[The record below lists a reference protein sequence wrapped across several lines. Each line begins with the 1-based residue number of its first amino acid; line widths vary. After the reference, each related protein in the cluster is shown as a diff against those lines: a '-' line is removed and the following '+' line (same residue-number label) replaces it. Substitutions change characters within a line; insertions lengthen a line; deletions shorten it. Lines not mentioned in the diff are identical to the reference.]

1 MGNAESGEPEYHDIV
16 LTGEAEPQALRGDG
30 ARLEEVMSRSR
41 SSSDPRAKKR
51 PLDDVEGRTVGQ
63 VVRAGGIVGL
73 GHDGRH
79 MLRCC

>member
-51 PLDDVEGRTVGQ
+51 PSVDKTRKK
-63 VVRAGGIVGL
+63 RAGPAESGAVER
-73 GHDGRH
+73 GRGC
-79 MLRCC
+79 RGGCEG